1 MKKWM
6 PILLLS
12 ASLAIAEEPAQLP
25 PAPPSEHEVIE
36 FEAVKALL
44 ADPAPEAPNA
54 TPSAAAPGTIPATA
68 PVKIGTTLPT
78 TKAVA
83 TEIPTTAPAATQL
96 ATTGPATV
104 PTSAPTT
111 LAATGPTTGPTA
123 GFARPRFDPRDSRFS
138 RPAPPAPLARV
149 VPIPKPLPV
158 DYAVLS
164 SRSFFVHGRMLEE
177 RGPRDNGPGD
187 QGPDGSPRFPTPSR
201 PEKNLLFNGSTR
213 ADGDW
218 VALIE
223 DTAAAKIIKVNVGD
237 NLAQGKVSAITLT
250 TLDYDAAGK
259 TVRISLGQ
267 NLDGEAIAGS
277 TTRPSDAGATSG
289 PAPAGSGGPPLDILE
304 RMRQKRAAELG
315 GK

>member
-12 ASLAIAEEPAQLP
+12 ASLAIAEEPPQP
-25 PAPPSEHEVIE
+25 PTSPSEQEVIE
-36 FEAVKALL
+36 FEAVKAEL
-44 ADPAPEAPNA
+44 AQPAPQAPEANPPA
-54 TPSAAAPGTIPATA
+54 PAPGTVPATA

-78 TKAVA
+78 TEAVA
-83 TEIPTTAPAATQL
+83 TESPTTAPATTQL
-96 ATTGPATV
+96 ATTGPATL

-111 LAATGPTTGPTA
+111 LATTGPATGPTT
-123 GFARPRFDPRDSRFS
+123 GFARPRFDARDSRFS
-138 RPAPPAPLARV
+138 RSAPPAPVARV

-158 DYAVLS
+158 DYAVLN
-164 SRSFFVHGRMLEE
+164 SRSFFVHGRIIE
-177 RGPRDNGPGD
+177 PPTIDDNGEDPTRGRPPG
-187 QGPDGSPRFPTPSR
+187 PSRSR

-218 VALIE
+218 MALIE

-237 NLAQGKVSAITLT
+237 KLAQGTVSAITLT

-277 TTRPSDAGATSG
+277 TTRPSEAGPTSG
-289 PAPAGSGGPPLDILE
+289 PSAPGGSGPLDILE